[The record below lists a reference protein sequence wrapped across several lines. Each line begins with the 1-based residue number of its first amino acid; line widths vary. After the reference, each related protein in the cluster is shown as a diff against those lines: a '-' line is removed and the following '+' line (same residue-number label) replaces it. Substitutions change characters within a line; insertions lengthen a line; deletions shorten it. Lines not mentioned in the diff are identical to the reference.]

1 MRRWLLFAIVVPVG
15 AWALARLA
23 DRIADRRG
31 ESRGTAALRAPYQ
44 WRQRR
49 A

>member
-1 MRRWLLFAIVVPVG
+1 MRRWLLFAIVVPLF

-23 DRIADRRG
+23 DRIAAQRG
-31 ESRGTAALRAPYQ
+31 ESPGTAVLRAPYQ

-49 A
+49 I